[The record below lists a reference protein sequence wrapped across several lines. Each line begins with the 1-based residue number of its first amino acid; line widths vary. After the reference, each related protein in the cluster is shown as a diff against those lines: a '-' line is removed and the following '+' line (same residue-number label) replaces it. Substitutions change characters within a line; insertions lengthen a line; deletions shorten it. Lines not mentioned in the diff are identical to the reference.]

1 MNQLVEIKKLKQDM
15 KDYALSIEKLSKTL
29 FKLIWHKD
37 GDILKYHTE
46 VILDKDT
53 IFVQSTRGSMVI
65 ATGFMNDLNT
75 FRDVRNLDID
85 RFIGFIKTYSGD
97 IFTSEEKSTFTDDFM
112 ALFVSLKMIA
122 HKINDS
128 RLDIDFENES
138 LSFKHDIGLSD
149 DERVKE
155 YNELFKGT
163 EKKPLKTIDE
173 QLDTFKET
181 LVDQFDT
188 FVDSQLGHVGDN
200 VRIDVTFTYEP
211 ENK

>member
-1 MNQLVEIKKLKQDM
+1 MNQLVEIEKLKQDM
-15 KDYALSIEKLSKTL
+15 KDYTLSIEKLSKTL

-37 GDILKYHTE
+37 EDILKYHTE

-138 LSFKHDIGLSD
+138 LSFKHDIGLSG

-200 VRIDVTFTYEP
+200 VHIDVTFTYEP